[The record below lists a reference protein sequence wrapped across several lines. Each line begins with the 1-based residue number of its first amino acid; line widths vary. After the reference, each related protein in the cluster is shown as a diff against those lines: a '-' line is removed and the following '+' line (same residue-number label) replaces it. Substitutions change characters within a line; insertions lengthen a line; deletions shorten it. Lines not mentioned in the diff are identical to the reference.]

1 MENSTQKLIKKE
13 IAFTE
18 KGIQLNT
25 FEDLFR
31 FSQAV
36 AASGLAPKNMQKAET
51 IMIAIQFGFEIG
63 LTPMSAL
70 QNIAVINGV
79 PTIYGDCAK
88 ALVLASEV
96 CEYVKEYTSG
106 SIDENTLTANCISK
120 RKNGE
125 ELASSF
131 SIKDAKLA
139 GLWNN
144 SPTWKKYPTRML
156 MFRARGFNLRD
167 NFADILKGIKTAE
180 EVSDYVS
187 GDVVSSKSKKEIVS
201 EPPTLEISAVETND
215 IVDVPQQPEQEN
227 GSLIN
232 QADEEIVDIPQE
244 VIDENKEEKDEQVEA
259 YNENFAPEDEQES
272 NEKTLFNDDT
282 PPEEDLI
289 SDEEEKEIKSKQQ
302 NRETDIEW

>member
-36 AASGLAPKNMQKAET
+36 VASGLAPKSMQKAET
-51 IMIAIQFGFEIG
+51 VMIAIQFGSEIG

-88 ALVLASEV
+88 ALVLASDV
-96 CEYVKEYTSG
+96 CEYVKEYTTG
-106 SIDENTLTANCISK
+106 SIEENTLTANCISK

-131 SIKDAKLA
+131 SIQDAKLA

-144 SPTWKKYPTRML
+144 SSTWKKYPNRML

-180 EVSDYVS
+180 EVSDYVQ

-201 EPPTLEISAVETND
+201 EPPTIEVTAIEDSSETN
-215 IVDVPQQPEQEN
+215 
-227 GSLIN
+227 GSVVSKK
-232 QADEEIVDIPQE
+232 DEEVLDIPQE
-244 VIDENKEEKDEQVEA
+244 AIDDKEEIEKTAQRESELDEQTDM
-259 YNENFAPEDEQES
+259 FEDI
-272 NEKTLFNDDT
+272 
-282 PPEEDLI
+282 PPQEDLI
-289 SDEEEKEIKSKQQ
+289 SDSEEEKIKSKQNNLQ
-302 NRETDIEW
+302 TDVEW

>member
-36 AASGLAPKNMQKAET
+36 VASGLAPKSMQKAET
-51 IMIAIQFGFEIG
+51 VMIAIQFGSEIG

-88 ALVLASEV
+88 ALVLASDV
-96 CEYVKEYTSG
+96 CEYVKEYTTG
-106 SIDENTLTANCISK
+106 SIEENTLTANCISK

-131 SIKDAKLA
+131 SIQDAKLA

-144 SPTWKKYPTRML
+144 SSTWKKYPNRML

-180 EVSDYVS
+180 EVSDYVQ

-201 EPPTLEISAVETND
+201 EPPTIEVTAIEDSPVT
-215 IVDVPQQPEQEN
+215 N
-227 GSLIN
+227 GSVVSKK
-232 QADEEIVDIPQE
+232 DEEVLDIPQE
-244 VIDENKEEKDEQVEA
+244 AIDDKEEIEKTAQRESDLDEQTDM
-259 YNENFAPEDEQES
+259 FEDI
-272 NEKTLFNDDT
+272 
-282 PPEEDLI
+282 PPQEDLI
-289 SDEEEKEIKSKQQ
+289 SDSEEEKIKSKQNNLQ
-302 NRETDIEW
+302 TDVEW